1 MTDYLFYLLLGTG
14 AGAIIAAFGL
24 GLVITYQG
32 SGVVNF
38 AHGAMATWV
47 AYVYADL
54 RNGSYPFPVPGLP
67 GRYHFGGSLAGD
79 VGFRWAMLLALATAA
94 VMGALVYALVFRP
107 LRRAPALAKVVAS
120 VGLVIVFTS
129 LVERRFSDKTTIRVD
144 SILPREPISLT
155 DELTVPRD
163 GLWLALIVIAIGLAL
178 WAMSRYTRV
187 GLVTRAAAENEK
199 GAVLL
204 GYSPDRLAALSFV
217 IASLVTGFVA
227 VLAAPMI
234 QLSSGV
240 YTFGFLIP
248 ALGAALLGTF
258 RHVGPTVATGLAIG
272 MVQSTFTK
280 LQGDISW
287 FPDYGAREGL
297 PFLVI
302 IVAMMLLGER
312 LPERGTVDMWR
323 LPAVPAAGAS
333 AFSVAL
339 PVVLAV
345 AGLLVLGPLWRGAIM
360 TSVIATVM
368 ALSFVILTGF
378 AGQTS
383 LAQMAFAG
391 IAGFALSKL
400 AMQWDVPFPLAP
412 LLAAGI
418 ATAFGVVLGL
428 PALRLRGTNL
438 AIVTLAGGVAITE
451 FVFKNPK
458 YVGDASTGGAQI
470 PNPDLFG
477 WDLGLVLGSKSSR
490 PVFGIFLVVVA
501 TVLCLVVVNL
511 RGSATGRRI
520 LAIRSNERAAAA
532 IGIRVARVKMLAFA
546 MSAFVAGAA
555 GCLVAYRFGAVSDVS
570 YGIVASLT
578 ALAIAYL
585 GGITS
590 VSGAV
595 TAGIMATAGI
605 AFFGMGEVIGSLG
618 TWEALIGG
626 VLLIFTAIQNPEGIA
641 GAVRSKVAAR
651 RRIDAHRRAEP
662 AGTIT
667 AAGPNGPAGAV
678 GGTGDGAGTPVEP
691 VGAPLR

>member
-24 GLVITYQG
+24 GLAITYQG

-54 RNGSYPFPVPGLP
+54 REGSYPFPVPGLP

-94 VMGALVYALVFRP
+94 VMGALVYLLVFRP

-129 LVERRFSDKTTIRVD
+129 LVERRFADKTNIRVD
-144 SILPREPISLT
+144 SILPREPFRLT
-155 DELTVPRD
+155 DDLTVPRD
-163 GLWLALIVIAIGLAL
+163 GLWLALIVILIGVAL

-199 GAVLL
+199 GAILL

-217 IASLVTGFVA
+217 VASLVSGLIA

-234 QLSSGV
+234 QLGSGV
-240 YTFGFLIP
+240 YTFGYLIP
-248 ALGAALLGTF
+248 ALGAALIGTF
-258 RHVGPTVATGLAIG
+258 RHVAPTVVTGLAVG
-272 MVQSTFTK
+272 MVQSTFIK
-280 LQGDISW
+280 LQDDIPG
-287 FPDYGAREGL
+287 FPEYGAREGL

-302 IVAMMLLGER
+302 IVAMVLLGER

-323 LPAVPAAGAS
+323 LPAVPAARAT
-333 AFSVAL
+333 AVSVAV
-339 PVVLAV
+339 PVVAAV
-345 AGLLVLGPLWRGAIM
+345 AGLLLLGPLWRGAIM

-368 ALSFVILTGF
+368 ALSFVVLTGF

-391 IAGFALSKL
+391 VAGFALSRL

-412 LLAAGI
+412 LLAAAL
-418 ATAFGVVLGL
+418 ATAFGVLLGL

-438 AIVTLAGGVAITE
+438 AIVTLAGGLAISE
-451 FVFKNPK
+451 FIFKNPK

-490 PVFGIFLVVVA
+490 PIFGIFLVVVA

-532 IGIRVARVKMLAFA
+532 IGISVARIKMLAFA

-570 YGIVASLT
+570 YGVVASLT

-595 TAGIMATAGI
+595 TAGIMATAGV
-605 AFFGMGEVIGSLG
+605 AFFGMGELIGSLG

-626 VLLIFTAIQNPEGIA
+626 VLLILTAIMNPEGIA
-641 GAVRSKVAAR
+641 GAIRSKVAAKVAAKR
-651 RRIDAHRRAEP
+651 HRDASHTGGP
-662 AGTIT
+662 SLTGDSGSGTT
-667 AAGPNGPAGAV
+667 AA
-678 GGTGDGAGTPVEP
+678 TPV
-691 VGAPLR
+691 APLTAPAR